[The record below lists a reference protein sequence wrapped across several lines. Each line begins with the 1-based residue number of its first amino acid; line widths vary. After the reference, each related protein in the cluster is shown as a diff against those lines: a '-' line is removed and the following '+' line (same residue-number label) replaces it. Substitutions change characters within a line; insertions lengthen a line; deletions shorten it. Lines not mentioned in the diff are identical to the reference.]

1 MNESD
6 IDVDFKPQECNFLPP
21 CCLLSGFPPS
31 KVYSWWKKIFLKCE
45 HKYENEQLLSS
56 KLNPKLFWWTI
67 FQQLVSLWKLPIH
80 LDPQRDE
87 SLVKGYFLWS
97 TNLSCTF
104 LNCRSCLL
112 KVTIFSNV
120 SAPWNYNGII
130 RVQIYF
136 SFFCFQSIHISS
148 FLLQSSAVWH

>member
-1 MNESD
+1 MLISNLRNV
-6 IDVDFKPQECNFLPP
+6 IFFLHAVFSQAFLRQKFIPDERR
-21 CCLLSGFPPS
+21 FS
-31 KVYSWWKKIFLKCE
+31 KKCE
-45 HKYENEQLLSS
+45 RKYENEQLLSS

-67 FQQLVSLWKLPIH
+67 FQQLVPLWKLPIH
-80 LDPQRDE
+80 FDPQRGE

-130 RVQIYF
+130 QIYF